1 MVNLFHAREQKH
13 LDELKKSLDIIDL
26 NNVTNKILTGDFNC
40 PDINWNLQTAKGP
53 EREIQQGLADI
64 MSANNL
70 TQIHEH
76 PTREDNLLDLVFVSN
91 PSLVKSSINV
101 PGISYHDIVI
111 TDMDTKVHYN
121 RTPTRKCYIYSK
133 ANWENINKD
142 LEQLQMTIEAK
153 NQKEDS
159 VQQLWST
166 FKADLFKTMDA
177 NIPNK
182 EIRSR
187 NNIPWIKHKHK
198 KMLKRKQRLYKQA
211 RKTRKWTNYR
221 AYQKECKRSLRRAVC
236 GSM

>member
-1 MVNLFHAREQKH
+1 
-13 LDELKKSLDIIDL
+13 
-26 NNVTNKILTGDFNC
+26 
-40 PDINWNLQTAKGP
+40 
-53 EREIQQGLADI
+53 
-64 MSANNL
+64 
-70 TQIHEH
+70 
-76 PTREDNLLDLVFVSN
+76 
-91 PSLVKSSINV
+91 
-101 PGISYHDIVI
+101 
-111 TDMDTKVHYN
+111 MDTKVHYN

-133 ANWENINKD
+133 ANWENINK
-142 LEQLQMTIEAK
+142 EQLQTTIEAN

-221 AYQKECKRSLRRAVC
+221 AYQKECKRSLRRAEWEYVNSNIIE
-236 GSM
+236 GLQNNNNKPFWKYVKSKRQDSNGIAPLKHGTTLVNDSKGKAELLLKQFKSVFTRTSKAEMPETRISPKVSSNQSKLTRKASKNY